1 MDKQQFIKTRQAV
14 ADLQAELKNLKQAAE
29 SKKYALTQQRQSY
42 KHNMAER
49 NLRLENLGYSTWVNL
64 SICSSPPRI
73 FKLTDKTYTS
83 FVKISRQLSGNFT
96 KSLNVVISGRDP
108 RVSSNVRKCSGV

>member
-42 KHNMAER
+42 KNNMAER
-49 NLRLENLGYSTWVNL
+49 NLRLENLTKAVADMAL
-64 SICSSPPRI
+64 
-73 FKLTDKTYTS
+73 KTDATIQ
-83 FVKISRQLSGNFT
+83 KIEMVLNEDGSGN
-96 KSLNVVISGRDP
+96 N
-108 RVSSNVRKCSGV
+108 NN

>member
-49 NLRLENLGYSTWVNL
+49 NLRLENLTKTVADMAL
-64 SICSSPPRI
+64 
-73 FKLTDKTYTS
+73 KTDATIQ
-83 FVKISRQLSGNFT
+83 KIEMVLNEDGSGN
-96 KSLNVVISGRDP
+96 N
-108 RVSSNVRKCSGV
+108 NN

>member
-49 NLRLENLGYSTWVNL
+49 NLRLENLTKAVADMAL
-64 SICSSPPRI
+64 
-73 FKLTDKTYTS
+73 KTDATIQ
-83 FVKISRQLSGNFT
+83 KIEMVLNEDGSGN
-96 KSLNVVISGRDP
+96 N
-108 RVSSNVRKCSGV
+108 NN